1 MSPTSIRILHVG
13 IGLLSTVACLLFA
26 AVASVMTL
34 LLKGSNDPQY
44 LVLGSVFL
52 LALVGMAF
60 VFLRIGWRARVVL
73 AISLFVAA
81 YLLAP
86 RSMCAAESN
95 TEIGCQ

>member
-1 MSPTSIRILHVG
+1 M
-13 IGLLSTVACLLFA
+13 LFA
-26 AVASVMTL
+26 AVASVTTL
-34 LLKGSNDPQY
+34 LLSGGHQPRY
-44 LVLGSVFL
+44 PVLGSVFL